1 MGDTGLNRIVEDFIM
16 LSRFDSESF
25 HERKIAKYVIG
36 RLVSVGVEI
45 RTDTTNEKYLK
56 TYPNSFPN
64 IYGFLPGNKEGEPIL
79 FSAHLD
85 TVSPG
90 NGKKAYI
97 TEEGK
102 ITSDGDTVLGADDIS
117 GIVSILEGLERLKE
131 GNFKH
136 PDIEILLLLRRSH
149 FAKVQDILI
158 TVF

>member
-79 FSAHLD
+79 
-85 TVSPG
+85 
-90 NGKKAYI
+90 
-97 TEEGK
+97 
-102 ITSDGDTVLGADDIS
+102 
-117 GIVSILEGLERLKE
+117 
-131 GNFKH
+131 
-136 PDIEILLLLRRSH
+136 
-149 FAKVQDILI
+149 
-158 TVF
+158 